1 MVSEEQD
8 FAGEFAQT
16 FAGLKLS
23 EEITKWTSIKCISGD
38 QLRILM
44 GQLVLL

>member
-1 MVSEEQD
+1 MVLEEQD
-8 FAGEFAQT
+8 LGAEFAQT

-38 QLRILM
+38 
-44 GQLVLL
+44 